1 MKNFYFR
8 GIASNLVF
16 ALVLAACLFLPAG
29 TFKYWQAWV
38 FLLVFE
44 FCAQAFGIYFLFHD
58 RKLLERRMKVGPL
71 AEKEPT
77 QKIITSLMVLLFVAI
92 FVIPAFDHR
101 FGWSPVT
108 SSVSI
113 FGNSL
118 VVLSFVIFFFVMKA
132 NSYAAATIQIEEGQP
147 VISTGL
153 YAFVRHPMYS
163 GALVMLAGMPL
174 ALGSWWGVLLIVPFL
189 PVLVWRLLDE
199 EKFLHKNLPG
209 YTAYTQ
215 KVRYRLVP
223 YLW

>member
-1 MKNFYFR
+1 
-8 GIASNLVF
+8 
-16 ALVLAACLFLPAG
+16 
-29 TFKYWQAWV
+29 
-38 FLLVFE
+38 
-44 FCAQAFGIYFLFHD
+44 
-58 RKLLERRMKVGPL
+58 MKVGPL

-108 SSVSI
+108 PSVSI

-147 VISTGL
+147 VISTGP

-174 ALGSWWGVLLIVPFL
+174 ALGSWWGMLLIVPFL
-189 PVLVWRLLDE
+189 PVLVWRLLDK
-199 EKFLHKNLPG
+199 EKFLNKKIFQATPHIPK
-209 YTAYTQ
+209 
-215 KVRYRLVP
+215 RYVIGLYLTFGRYFPSAGAMCSRLHDS
-223 YLW
+223 